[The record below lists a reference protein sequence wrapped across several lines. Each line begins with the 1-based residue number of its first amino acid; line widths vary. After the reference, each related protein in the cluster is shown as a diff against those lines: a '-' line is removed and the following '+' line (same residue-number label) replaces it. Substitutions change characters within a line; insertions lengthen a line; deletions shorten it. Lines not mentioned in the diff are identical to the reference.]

1 MRAIGVDEGNIKIEK
16 FDNVDSGF
24 WKIQIEHYLYQ
35 KKLYQLF
42 LRRQL
47 EGGKDEDWALL
58 DRQALRVIWLTLS
71 HNVAF
76 NIAKESRTTCFITA
90 LSSMYKKQSTSN
102 KVHLIRRL
110 FTLLMVKRIP
120 VDQHLNELNIITTQ
134 LNSMEI
140 EFNYEIWVL
149 ILLSHLLDGWNA
161 IVGK

>member
-1 MRAIGVDEGNIKIEK
+1 MKSLIMWTLAFGKYRLNIICTK
-16 FDNVDSGF
+16 
-24 WKIQIEHYLYQ
+24 
-35 KKLYQLF
+35 KKLYQPF
-42 LRRQL
+42 LGRQL
-47 EGGKDEDWALL
+47 EGVKDEDWALL

-76 NIAKESRTTCFITA
+76 NRAKESTTTCLMAA

-110 FTLLMVKRIP
+110 FNLLMAKKIP

-134 LNSMEI
+134 SNSMEI
-140 EFNYEIWVL
+140 EFNYEIWAL

-161 IVGK
+161 TVGK